1 MGLSATP
8 INNGIADLG
17 SELSILLNLDVDIT
31 DALVSELWRPERQAV
46 IYVLMTR
53 FSKEKLGVHFAHR
66 NVHDIEIEFPDDYL
80 AQIVSDIKMLRSR
93 PQSEKMFRD
102 EITYFRLGASSP
114 RAFMQSTGLFVS
126 EATEKKDALNAILRR
141 HSSTTVIIFCEF
153 EATAH
158 DIENFVVDRSSFVV
172 TGSVPVY
179 ARDAILAQFH
189 NSVNGVLILTSV
201 GAEGLDLQF
210 CSTLVNFDLTWN
222 PMILEQRIGRIDR
235 IGQEKKEIYIYNFI
249 VDGSIDARIIKTL
262 GRKLGLIEGSI
273 LEPRTVLNSI
283 ETPKFWNVE
292 LAEFESE
299 LENARN
305 LVRAVELSTEIIP
318 DDYELAGAI
327 NSELC
332 DIQSLELLA
341 SAPRQAKL
349 TDTIAPNVWQNKMS
363 KLSAEL
369 ARTIEHYCS

>member
-1 MGLSATP
+1 
-8 INNGIADLG
+8 
-17 SELSILLNLDVDIT
+17 
-31 DALVSELWRPERQAV
+31 
-46 IYVLMTR
+46 
-53 FSKEKLGVHFAHR
+53 
-66 NVHDIEIEFPDDYL
+66 
-80 AQIVSDIKMLRSR
+80 
-93 PQSEKMFRD
+93 
-102 EITYFRLGASSP
+102 
-114 RAFMQSTGLFVS
+114 MQSTGLFVS

-189 NSVNGVLILTSV
+189 DSVNGVLILTSV